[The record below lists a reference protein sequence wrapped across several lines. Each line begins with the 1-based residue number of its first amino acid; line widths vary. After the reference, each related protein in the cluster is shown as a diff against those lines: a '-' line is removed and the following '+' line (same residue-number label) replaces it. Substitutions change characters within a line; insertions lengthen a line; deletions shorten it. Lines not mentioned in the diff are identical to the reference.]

1 MKYRSLHSW
10 KLLFQ
15 CFFFLLAS
23 LLIVCACAG
32 SGMLLVSDAPQL
44 WMQRLVHA
52 PFQAFPLLCIGLASL
67 CFQTIVRPKLLDLFK
82 AFMVSAAFLLWGIDQ
97 MLPAGWSATTLGDVV
112 IVLYVIDLGWM
123 MADRLKEQGWPKR
136 AHQKAHPQSVSPAQH
151 VRQPFFS
158 HPYSSESFCLA
169 FLLSLLHP

>member
-1 MKYRSLHSW
+1 
-10 KLLFQ
+10 
-15 CFFFLLAS
+15 
-23 LLIVCACAG
+23 
-32 SGMLLVSDAPQL
+32 MLLVSDTPQL

-82 AFMVSAAFLLWGIDQ
+82 ALMVSAAFLLWGVDQ
-97 MLPAGWSATTLGDVV
+97 LLPAGWSATTLGDVV

-123 MADRLKEQGWPKR
+123 MADRLKKQGWPKR
-136 AHQKAHPQSVSPAQH
+136 AHQKAHPQPVSPAQH
-151 VRQPFFS
+151 VRRPFFS
-158 HPYSSESFCLA
+158 LPGSSESFCLA